1 MYIMHIAVTNVFLIY
16 CEYIL
21 QKMRSKDQKRQTLEL
36 QVRLVMLT
44 MLQSQPIYFS
54 RYPNPPDIVLSFCL
68 FFSDYLG
75 DDTRISSDLCVCEC
89 VIDHVAC
96 SVPPQVHIK
105 ASAMDSEVHV
115 GHVSGM

>member
-44 MLQSQPIYFS
+44 MRQSQPIYFS
-54 RYPNPPDIVLSFCL
+54 RYPNPPDIVLFFFC
-68 FFSDYLG
+68 FSL
-75 DDTRISSDLCVCEC
+75 TILVM
-89 VIDHVAC
+89 I
-96 SVPPQVHIK
+96 
-105 ASAMDSEVHV
+105 
-115 GHVSGM
+115 HVSHQTCVFVNV